1 MKNEI
6 YIVLFD
12 WASDTWE
19 DVETYLFHDFKDA
32 RKKFD
37 ELIRDELNAELSWV
51 GSEAFDENK
60 QINEDFTFKNNID
73 SQNTQSL
80 FWYVSDNYILN
91 YTSRKSNKES
101 TMNIQINRLN
111 KTYKIQ
117 TIHGGTK
124 I

>member
-19 DVETYLFHDFKDA
+19 DVETYLFHDFKAA

-80 FWYVSDNYILN
+80 FWFVSDNY
-91 YTSRKSNKES
+91 SRHSHIK
-101 TMNIQINRLN
+101 L
-111 KTYKIQ
+111 YKQEIE
-117 TIHGGTK
+117 
-124 I
+124 

>member
-19 DVETYLFHDFKDA
+19 DVETYLFHDFKAA

-37 ELIRDELNAELSWV
+37 ELIRD
-51 GSEAFDENK
+51 K

-80 FWYVSDNYILN
+80 FWYVSDNY
-91 YTSRKSNKES
+91 SRHSHIK
-101 TMNIQINRLN
+101 L
-111 KTYKIQ
+111 YKQEIE
-117 TIHGGTK
+117 
-124 I
+124 